1 MTVLIRALESAGLRR
16 NDGVSGFSV
25 LADDRADIITDQLTG
40 PLLDAKTLSVND
52 YDKVLTVRVKAAGGG
67 RLFTFSQD
75 GTLQETS
82 YTKDGSYIVFPLEN
96 GGSFAYYESLRQNK
110 DMRGRI
116 ALVCGITAA
125 ILIVLILLIRRRRK
139 KKKQKKQMQQKK
151 QQKK

>member
-1 MTVLIRALESAGLRR
+1 M
-16 NDGVSGFSV
+16 
-25 LADDRADIITDQLTG
+25 
-40 PLLDAKTLSVND
+40 
-52 YDKVLTVRVKAAGGG
+52 KAAGGG

-96 GGSFAYYESLRQNK
+96 GGSFAYYESIRQNK

-116 ALVCGITAA
+116 AIVSGIAA
-125 ILIVLILLIRRRRK
+125 ALLIVLILLIRRRRK
-139 KKKQKKQMQQKK
+139 KKKQKRQEK